1 METITILVFL
11 SCLISL
17 IFLATVA
24 WALIQINE
32 QLAPIGGTSE
42 SFLAKLRLGLRAIE
56 KQTSHLGVIVTNVN
70 QQLEQRVNSLERKI
84 DKLLGHLGVK

>member
-1 METITILVFL
+1 MDTITILVVL

-24 WALIQINE
+24 WALIQINK
-32 QLAPIGGTSE
+32 QLAPIGGTPE

-56 KQTSHLGVIVTNVN
+56 KQTSHLGVLVTNVN
-70 QQLEQRVNSLERKI
+70 QKLEKIEGGLEQLANNLKKS
-84 DKLLGHLGVK
+84 

>member
-24 WALIQINE
+24 WALTQINE

-70 QQLEQRVNSLERKI
+70 QQLEKI
-84 DKLLGHLGVK
+84 EGGIEQLANNLKK

>member
-70 QQLEQRVNSLERKI
+70 QQLEQIEGGLEQLANNLK
-84 DKLLGHLGVK
+84 K

>member
-24 WALIQINE
+24 WALTQINE

-70 QQLEQRVNSLERKI
+70 QQLEKIEGGLEQLANNLK
-84 DKLLGHLGVK
+84 K

>member
-70 QQLEQRVNSLERKI
+70 QQLEKIEGGLEQLANNLK
-84 DKLLGHLGVK
+84 K